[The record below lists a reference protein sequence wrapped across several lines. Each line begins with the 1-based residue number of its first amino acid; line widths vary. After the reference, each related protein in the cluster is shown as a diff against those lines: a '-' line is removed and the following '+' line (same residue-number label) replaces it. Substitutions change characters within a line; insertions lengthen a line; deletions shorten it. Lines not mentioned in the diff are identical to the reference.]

1 MKTKRSGLCLSV
13 LLAGLLACSVAVGW
27 AAPMK
32 SGMVTDVGGI
42 NDQSFNQSAWDG
54 FERAKADLGIEVVY
68 LESNQESDYAANLE
82 TLYDQGNDLI
92 WGIGFMMG
100 DKVREAAELNPE
112 QKYACIDVFYQDPPE
127 NLLGVTFKEQE
138 CSYLVGYIAGKMSKT
153 GKVGFVGGMDFD
165 VIHRFQYGY
174 MAGVRAANE
183 KCEVLVQ
190 YAGAFDDVTKGK
202 SIANQMYQKGAD
214 IVFHAAGFTGS
225 GVIEA
230 AKENGKYAIGV
241 DQDQNALAPDNVIT
255 SAVKRVDNAIYNV
268 IRDMKEGR
276 FAGGSQ
282 VVYGL
287 AEGGVDIAP
296 TSGKHV
302 PKAILD
308 EVAGL
313 KGDIMAGK
321 VKVPAGREEYEA
333 LK

>member
-1 MKTKRSGLCLSV
+1 MKTGISRLFLSILLMGF
-13 LLAGLLACSVAVGW
+13 LLAGVSAGW

-54 FERAKADLGIEVVY
+54 FKRAEGELGVEVVY
-68 LESNQESDYAANLE
+68 LESKQEADYAANLE

-92 WGIGFMMG
+92 WGVGFMMG
-100 DKVREAAELNPE
+100 DKVREAAEINPE
-112 QKYACIDVFYQDPPE
+112 QKYACIDVFYEAPPE

-174 MAGVRAANE
+174 MAGVKAASD

-190 YAGAFDDVTKGK
+190 YAGVFDDVTKGK

-230 AKENGKYAIGV
+230 AKENDKYAIGV
-241 DQDQNALAPDNVIT
+241 DQDQNPLAPDNVIT
-255 SAVKRVDNAIYNV
+255 SAVKRVDNAIFNV
-268 IRDMKEGR
+268 IRDLSEGT
-276 FAGGSQ
+276 FAGGGQ
-282 VVYGL
+282 VIYGL

-296 TSGKHV
+296 TSDKHV

-308 EVAGL
+308 EVAAL
-313 KGDIMAGK
+313 KRAIIEGK
-321 VKVPAGREEYEA
+321 VKVPASREEYEA
-333 LK
+333 LH